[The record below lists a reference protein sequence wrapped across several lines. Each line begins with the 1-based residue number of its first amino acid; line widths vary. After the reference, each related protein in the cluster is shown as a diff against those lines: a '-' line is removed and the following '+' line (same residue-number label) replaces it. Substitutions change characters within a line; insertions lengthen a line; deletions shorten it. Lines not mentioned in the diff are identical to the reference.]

1 MSYYIVQYSIGGLA
15 IISSH
20 LNYCHFWGMYLF
32 TRSRSRFCSTKWI
45 TTTIIIIM
53 MIDDDDDGWQWWMTM
68 MDDNDGWQWWWMTKT
83 TKTTTTTTK
92 VGKTANISFGEP
104 ARPQTTSTYATG
116 NIACDKINAN
126 AIVYNEYDA
135 TVCKFFDLPF

>member
-1 MSYYIVQYSIGGLA
+1 
-15 IISSH
+15 
-20 LNYCHFWGMYLF
+20 
-32 TRSRSRFCSTKWI
+32 
-45 TTTIIIIM
+45 
-53 MIDDDDDGWQWWMTM
+53 MIDDDD
-68 MDDNDGWQWWWMTKT
+68 DGWQWWWMTKT
-83 TKTTTTTTK
+83 TKTTTTTK